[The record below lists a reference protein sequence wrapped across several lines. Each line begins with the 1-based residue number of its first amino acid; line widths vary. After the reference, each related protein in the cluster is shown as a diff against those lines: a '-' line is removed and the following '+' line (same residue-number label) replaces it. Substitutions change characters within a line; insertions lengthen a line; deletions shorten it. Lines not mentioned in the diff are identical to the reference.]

1 MSDTK
6 TPAPLPPL
14 VSDMELRKAS
24 WKSTSVTAAARELT
38 TIRDFYEADRQRTR
52 EVVQAMVNDMQ
63 DFVDKVDRGEA
74 KSKRSYAAFKH
85 RIEVAKSQLNIEPT
99 KP

>member
-52 EVVQAMVNDMQ
+52 EVVQILMGALQAIM
-63 DFVDKVDRGEA
+63 EA
-74 KSKRSYAAFKH
+74 HGPGTLATEDIYEASVTSLNL
-85 RIEVAKSQLNIEPT
+85 AKSQLNIEPT